1 MAGRLSLLG
10 AGRQTAPSSG
20 GDWTPLSVSGCE
32 GWWDFSDNTTVF
44 KDSGVTAAGND
55 DKVVQLNDKS
65 GNGRYWRQTTTARC
79 GLYKTGAQNGLN
91 AIYNNGATRAQ
102 TLNNPGGILK
112 NVAGA
117 TIAIVA
123 SADSDAGTMGV
134 MNVGINGASI
144 YPRLGMKII
153 KGLPTMFVNNT
164 DDNEYA
170 MSMSTNTSIGT
181 LTHATIVGTVDY
193 ANGAGWLY
201 LNGSLDASNATLIS
215 GTATPGNTPDTDC
228 PGGQYGRDYANYHT
242 GYIDEMIIYN
252 SILSTSDRQAL
263 ESYLMTKWG
272 IS

>member
-65 GNGRYWRQTTTARC
+65 GNGRYWRQTNSARC

-91 AIYNNGATRAQ
+91 AIYNNGATRSQ

-123 SADSDAGTMGV
+123 SADSDAVTMGV
-134 MNVGINGASI
+134 MNVGINGSAV

-153 KGLPTMFVNNT
+153 KGLPTMFVNNA
-164 DDNEYA
+164 DDYA
-170 MSMSTNTSIGT
+170 YNMRMSTNTSIGT

-215 GTATPGNTPDTDC
+215 APATPGNTPDTDC
-228 PGGQYGRDYANYHT
+228 AGGQYGIDHANAHT